1 MSRTGVFTNF
11 QVQYF
16 VNLQSDL
23 TFMKSD
29 VLQCG
34 GIGCFTVKLSCSGR
48 KNCEITGIK
57 SKKYKL

>member
-1 MSRTGVFTNF
+1 MSKAGVSMKFI
-11 QVQYF
+11 VRYF

-23 TFMKSD
+23 KLVKSD

-34 GIGCFTVKLSCSGR
+34 GIGCFTVKWSSSGR

>member
-1 MSRTGVFTNF
+1 MSKTGVFTKII
-11 QVQYF
+11 VRYF

-23 TFMKSD
+23 KFVKSD

-34 GIGCFTVKLSCSGR
+34 GIGCFTVKLSSGR